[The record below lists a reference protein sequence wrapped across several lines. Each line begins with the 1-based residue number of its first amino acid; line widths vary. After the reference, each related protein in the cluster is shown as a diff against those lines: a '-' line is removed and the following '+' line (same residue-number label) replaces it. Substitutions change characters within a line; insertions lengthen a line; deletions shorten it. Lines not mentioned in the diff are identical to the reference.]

1 MIDSFRGEYAW
12 LSNFHVC
19 PVTHRGF
26 AYRSAEHAYQAAKA
40 QTGQDRAYVADA
52 PTAAKAK
59 ARGREIGTPENWN
72 NIKLA
77 TMREIVYAKFCQ
89 NAALAIRLAS
99 TGDIAL
105 VEGNR
110 WNDTY
115 WGVCNGVGENHL
127 GKILMELRADI
138 QEALAWVNE

>member
-12 LSNFHVC
+12 LSNFHAC
-19 PVTHRGF
+19 PVIFRGF

-40 QTGQDRAYVADA
+40 QTERDRAYVADA

-59 ARGREIGTPENWN
+59 SRGREIGTPENWN
-72 NIKLA
+72 DVKLA
-77 TMREIVYAKFCQ
+77 IMREIVYAKFCQ
-89 NAALAIRLAS
+89 NAVLAIRLAL
-99 TGDIAL
+99 TEDTEL
-105 VEGNR
+105 VEGNH

-138 QEALAWVNE
+138 QEALARVNE

>member
-40 QTGQDRAYVADA
+40 QTERDRAYVADA

-72 NIKLA
+72 DVKLA
-77 TMREIVYAKFCQ
+77 IMREIVYAKFCQ
-89 NAALAIRLAS
+89 NAVLAVQLAR
-99 TGDIAL
+99 TADTEL
-105 VEGNR
+105 VEGNA

-138 QEALAWVNE
+138 QEASAWVTE